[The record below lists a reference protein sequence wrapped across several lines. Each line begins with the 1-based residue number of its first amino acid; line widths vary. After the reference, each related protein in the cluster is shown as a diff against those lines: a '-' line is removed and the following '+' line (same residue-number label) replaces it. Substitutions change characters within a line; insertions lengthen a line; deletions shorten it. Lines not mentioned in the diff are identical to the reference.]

1 MAKEIRTLGHI
12 KTLMGMKHRSLPK
25 ADRANDAEIYL
36 LRNNL
41 ALSLKELVS
50 VNQRKETIEMRIQDI
65 EARIAELEAEEK
77 EKRAQMADKNG
88 EKKNQAQ
95 GQHEGHED
103 RLLSC

>member
-41 ALSLKELVS
+41 SFSLKELTS
-50 VNQRKETIEMRIQDI
+50 VNQRRETIETRIQDI

-77 EKRAQMADKNG
+77 EKRAQTADNNG
-88 EKKNQAQ
+88 PKKIRPTGNMKVMKI
-95 GQHEGHED
+95 D
-103 RLLSC
+103 Y

>member
-41 ALSLKELVS
+41 SLSLKELGS
-50 VNQRKETIEMRIQDI
+50 VNQRKKTIETRIQDI
-65 EARIAELEAEEK
+65 ETRIAELEAQDK
-77 EKRAQMADKNG
+77 EKRAQLADNTG
-88 EKKNQAQ
+88 EKRIKPRGNMKVMNI
-95 GQHEGHED
+95 D
-103 RLLSC
+103 Y

>member
-41 ALSLKELVS
+41 ALSIKELVS
-50 VNQRKETIEMRIQDI
+50 INQRRKTIEERIQDI
-65 EARIAELEAEEK
+65 ETRIAELEAQEK
-77 EKRAQMADKNG
+77 EKRTQLADNTG
-88 EKKNQAQ
+88 EIRIKPRGNMKVMKV
-95 GQHEGHED
+95 D
-103 RLLSC
+103 Y

>member
-41 ALSLKELVS
+41 SLSLKELVS
-50 VNQRKETIEMRIQDI
+50 INQRRGTVETRIHDI

-77 EKRAQMADKNG
+77 EKRAQTADNNG
-88 EKKNQAQ
+88 PKRIRPRGNMKVMKI
-95 GQHEGHED
+95 D
-103 RLLSC
+103 Y